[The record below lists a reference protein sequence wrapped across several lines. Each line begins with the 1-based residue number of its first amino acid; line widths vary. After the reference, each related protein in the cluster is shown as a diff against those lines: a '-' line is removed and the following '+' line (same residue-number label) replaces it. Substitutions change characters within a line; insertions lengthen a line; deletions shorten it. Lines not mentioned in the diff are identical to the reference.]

1 MFWIFCTVLV
11 LCVAAAIF
19 APIWRARQSGTAAA
33 MPAAAYDLQVYRDQL
48 REVERDLERGVIAPE
63 DADRLRTE
71 IGRKVL
77 DADRRQG
84 AAVPP
89 SRGGAG
95 AGAALVLLALLAGAV
110 ALYLR
115 EGAPGAPDLPI
126 ASRIAM
132 AERAYDTRPSQ
143 DQAEAQTTAPAD
155 LPDPDPEYMAL
166 VEQLRAAVARNPDDP
181 QGLTLLATSEMR
193 LGNITAAREA
203 QQRLVAAR
211 GDAASAEEVMRL
223 AALMI
228 EAAGGII
235 TPEAEQV
242 LARSL
247 GKDPNQPQARYLLG
261 LLQLQNGRPDRAFPI
276 WRRLIE
282 EGPADA
288 PWIAPIR
295 NGIQDLAWLA
305 GQPDYVPPEPST
317 PGMPSLPG
325 PDAGMLDAAEDMSP
339 EQRQEMI
346 GGMVARLEARLA
358 DQGGTPEEWA
368 RLISSLGV
376 LGQTD
381 HARDIWTE
389 AQTRF
394 AASPEA
400 LQTVRAAAQ
409 AAGLDE

>member
-166 VEQLRAAVARNPDDP
+166 VEQLRAAAARNPDDP

-409 AAGLDE
+409 AAGLVE

>member
-84 AAVPP
+84 DAAPS

-115 EGAPGAPDLPI
+115 EGVPGAPDLPI

-143 DQAEAQTTAPAD
+143 DQAEAQATAPAD

-282 EGPADA
+282 EGPTDA

-381 HARDIWTE
+381 HARDIWAE

-409 AAGLDE
+409 AAGLVE

>member
-317 PGMPSLPG
+317 PEMPSLPG

-409 AAGLDE
+409 AAGLVE

>member
-19 APIWRARQSGTAAA
+19 APIWRTRQSGTAAA

-84 AAVPP
+84 DAAPP

-143 DQAEAQTTAPAD
+143 DQAEAQATAPAD
-155 LPDPDPEYMAL
+155 LPDPDPEYMAP

-288 PWIAPIR
+288 PWITPIR

-409 AAGLDE
+409 AAGLVE

>member
-409 AAGLDE
+409 AAGLVE